1 MNYQELV
8 ETLKG
13 YDGSHKW
20 SNLKVATIGDDGQ
33 LHDVAKSNSGL
44 RTVSQSIG
52 LGGNSTDCRTLVYLI
67 RSSELPEAQATLS
80 GKSVTGV
87 SFCGKYAILDTK

>member
-8 ETLKG
+8 EALKS
-13 YDGSHKW
+13 YDGNHKW
-20 SNLKVATIGDDGQ
+20 SNLKVATIGDDEQ

-44 RTVSQSIG
+44 RAASHNV
-52 LGGNSTDCRTLVYLI
+52 GGNSTDCRTLVYLI

-80 GKSVTGV
+80 GKLVTGV

>member
-8 ETLKG
+8 EALKS
-13 YDGSHKW
+13 YDGNHKW
-20 SNLKVATIGDDGQ
+20 SNLKVATIGDDEQ

-44 RTVSQSIG
+44 RTVSQNVS
-52 LGGNSTDCRTLVYLI
+52 GNSTDCRTLVYLI
-67 RSSELPEAQATLS
+67 RSSELPEAQVTLS

>member
-8 ETLKG
+8 EELKG
-13 YDGSHKW
+13 YNGNCKW

-44 RTVSQSIG
+44 RTVSRNVS
-52 LGGNSTDCRTLVYLI
+52 GNSTDCRTLVYLI
-67 RSSELPEAQATLS
+67 RSSELPEAQVTLS